1 MGKLWSCVV
10 VNNSP
15 SHLLHSHLHIFTLS
29 QFTSSHS
36 QFFELIIT
44 FGFQK
49 KIIMSEKILRQPP
62 VLLRWIILLVI
73 SLAMMGNYYVYDSIN
88 PLGAQL
94 IKELGFSQSGVTLL
108 QAIYSFPNIFMV
120 LIGGIIIDRIGVKK
134 SALLFSLFVMIGA
147 VVTCFKGN
155 LVVMATGRLIFGLG
169 AESMIIAIT
178 TTIAHW
184 FKGKQLSFAFG
195 LNLTVARLGTY
206 MAQISPSWAAN
217 IYKQG
222 WQHPLFIAASAGI
235 LTFVF
240 IGLYFFIDS
249 FSEKRYEFEKKEQ
262 VEKIELKK
270 ILQFSKSFY
279 FISFLCFIFYAAI
292 FPFTSSIGE
301 TVFQHLH
308 HTSLSSAG
316 LLVSIPT
323 LMAMILTPL
332 FGLLADHIG
341 KRSLLMM
348 FGAFLLIPIYL
359 MVAYATDYNSFMGLH
374 HSIHIKF
381 SLLNFDNYIFP
392 NQFIPMFVLGIA
404 FSLVPAVMW
413 PAVAL
418 VVEPHRLGTAY
429 GLMTMIQNIGL
440 LGFNLIIGFAND
452 HFHAG
457 ELNPHGYIPGLII
470 FSSCGVLGV
479 VMALFLYRSAK
490 EKGSVNLDKPM
501 KEIH

>member
-1 MGKLWSCVV
+1 
-10 VNNSP
+10 
-15 SHLLHSHLHIFTLS
+15 
-29 QFTSSHS
+29 
-36 QFFELIIT
+36 
-44 FGFQK
+44 
-49 KIIMSEKILRQPP
+49 MSELTLKKPSVFI
-62 VLLRWIILLVI
+62 RWTVLLVI
-73 SLAMMGNYYVYDSIN
+73 SLAMMGNYYIYDSIN

-94 IKELGFSQSGVTLL
+94 IKELGFKQSGVTLL
-108 QAIYSFPNIFMV
+108 QAIYSMPNIFMV

-134 SALLFSLFVMIGA
+134 SALLFACFVMLGA
-147 VVTCFKGN
+147 IITCLKGR
-155 LVVMATGRLIFGLG
+155 LYMMATGRLIFGLG

-206 MAQISPSWAAN
+206 LAQISPSWAAN

-222 WQHPLFIAASAGI
+222 WQHPLFISAFAGVMA
-235 LTFVF
+235 FVF
-240 IGLYFFIDS
+240 IGIYFIVS
-249 FSEKRYEFEKKEQ
+249 YLAEKRYSFEKREQ
-262 VEKIELKK
+262 VDKIDLKK
-270 ILQFSKSFY
+270 IIQFSKSFY
-279 FISFLCFIFYAAI
+279 FISILCFVFYAAI

-308 HTSLSSAG
+308 HTSSSTAG
-316 LLVSIPT
+316 VLVGIPT
-323 LMAMILTPL
+323 LMAMVLTPL
-332 FGLLADHIG
+332 FGLLADHMG

-359 MVAYATDYNSFMGLH
+359 LIAFATDSTSFMGLH
-374 HSIHIKF
+374 HSIHVKF

-392 NQFIPMFVLGIA
+392 NQFIPMFILGIA

-418 VVEPHRLGTAY
+418 VVDSNRLGTAY

-440 LGFNLIIGFAND
+440 TLYNLLIGFTND

-457 ELNPHGYIPGLII
+457 EHNPNGYVPGLLI
-470 FSSCGVLGV
+470 FASCGILGV
-479 VMALFLYRSAK
+479 VMAFFLYRSAR
-490 EKGSVNLDKPM
+490 EAGSVNLDKPM
-501 KEIH
+501 TEIQVGY